1 MFQRAIIGYIII
13 ISCCISLA
21 CSKNDSVRPPVITP
35 PAPVAGKTYSA
46 SEITAFKQMTLY
58 ATGGI
63 IQWPKKVSFYIVD
76 TGYTYMTKEVD
87 SILQEMNLLLDT
99 NLVLTRTNN
108 RTEADMEIYL
118 TDRNTYLVAEPAATL
133 QEADYSGLTF
143 LQWSTQGIV
152 EHGSVFVDMARTV
165 GDTTAQYFIMHH
177 EMMHALGF
185 YAHVTLQDIYS
196 VLYYQP
202 QFPLIAGYTAF
213 DKRMM
218 LLLYN
223 PFIKPSMSEAEF
235 NEVIKNL

>member
-1 MFQRAIIGYIII
+1 MIHRAIIGYIII
-13 ISCCISLA
+13 FSCCICLS

-35 PAPVAGKTYSA
+35 PAPLAGKTYSA

-58 ATGGI
+58 ATGEI

-76 TGYTYMTKEVD
+76 TGYTYMTKAVD

-118 TDRNTYLVAEPAATL
+118 TDHNTYLAAEPAATV
-133 QEADYSGLTF
+133 QKADYIGLTF
-143 LQWSTQGIV
+143 LQWDVQGIID
-152 EHGSVFVDMARTV
+152 HGSVFVDMPGTV

-185 YAHVTLQDIYS
+185 YAHVSLQNIYS
-196 VLYYQP
+196 VLYDEP
-202 QFPLIAGYTAF
+202 QLPLAGYTPF

-223 PFIKPSMSEAEF
+223 PSIRAGMSEVEF